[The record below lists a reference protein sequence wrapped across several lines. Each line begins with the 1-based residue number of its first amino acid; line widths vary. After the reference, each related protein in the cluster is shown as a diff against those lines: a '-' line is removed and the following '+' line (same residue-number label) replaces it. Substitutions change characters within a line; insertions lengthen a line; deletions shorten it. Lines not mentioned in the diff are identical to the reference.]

1 VHLPLSRELLYTE
14 ITTQQQIENTSVD
27 PQHPDLTLLDCSYR
41 CSSRVIELSLFKP
54 SLTLI
59 SSSLSSASSLL
70 LAVFITS
77 LLLSRSAYLCTRFAV
92 LFKMLSRLACS
103 CRQRKHTKGLPHCHL
118 VVSSISHVRP
128 SSITAFSIHATKNEE
143 SPV

>member
-14 ITTQQQIENTSVD
+14 ITTRQQIENTSVD

-77 LLLSRSAYLCTRFAV
+77 LLLVVQRTYVHDLLSYLRCCHGW
-92 LFKMLSRLACS
+92 LAPVGNENI
-103 CRQRKHTKGLPHCHL
+103 QRD
-118 VVSSISHVRP
+118 
-128 SSITAFSIHATKNEE
+128 
-143 SPV
+143 SPTVI